1 MSDVKLFRVINGSA
15 EELVGRPV
23 KLEKKL
29 QVLIERHLDVFLH
42 VRFVASEYST
52 GKTHAGRIDTLGIDE
67 NGCPTIIEYKRNSN
81 ANVINQGL
89 FYLDWLMDHK
99 AEFEL
104 LVQKQFGQ
112 EYIFQ

>member
-1 MSDVKLFRVINGSA
+1 MSDVKLFRVTNGSA

-29 QVLIERHLDVFLH
+29 RGLIEKHIDRFLH

-52 GKTHAGRIDTLGIDE
+52 GKTHAGRIDTLGLEE
-67 NGCPTIIEYKRNSN
+67 NFCPTIIEYERSSN
-81 ANVINQGL
+81 ANVIDQGL

-99 AEFEL
+99 GKCANAI
-104 LVQKQFGQ
+104 
-112 EYIFQ
+112 Y